1 MTRKADTV
9 AMSTVLIV
17 IGGLPGTGKTSLA
30 RGLARALDAVH
41 VRIDLIEQAI
51 RDASNCGDAIG
62 PAGYV
67 VAYAVAGDNLRLG
80 RIVIADCVN
89 PLPVTRNAW
98 RTVAE
103 HAGVSVIEIEAICSD
118 SVEHR
123 RRIESRRSDIPGL
136 RLPTWQDVVEHE
148 YAPWTSEHVVI
159 DTAHRSLEQ
168 SVTELHALLLRR
180 QATLR

>member
-1 MTRKADTV
+1 
-9 AMSTVLIV
+9 MSTLLIV

-41 VRIDLIEQAI
+41 VRIDAIEQAV
-51 RDASNCGDAIG
+51 RETTNHGDAMG
-62 PAGYV
+62 PAGYA

-89 PLPVTRNAW
+89 PLPITRTAW
-98 RTVAE
+98 RSVAE
-103 HAGVSVIEIEAICSD
+103 HAGVPLIEIEVICSD
-118 SVEHR
+118 PVEHR

-136 RLPTWQDVVEHE
+136 KLPGWQDVLERE

-168 SVTELHALLLRR
+168 GVTEVHALLLRR
-180 QATLR
+180 QGTLR

>member
-1 MTRKADTV
+1 
-9 AMSTVLIV
+9 MSTLLIV

-41 VRIDLIEQAI
+41 VRIDAIEQAL
-51 RDASNCGDAIG
+51 RDTRNGGDIG
-62 PAGYV
+62 PAGYL

-89 PLPVTRNAW
+89 PLPITRTAW
-98 RTVAE
+98 RSVAE
-103 HAGVSVIEIEAICSD
+103 QAGVPVIEIEVICSD
-118 SVEHR
+118 AVEHR

-136 RLPTWQDVVEHE
+136 KLPTWHELVEHE
-148 YAPWTSEHVVI
+148 YVPWTSEHVVI

-180 QATLR
+180 QGTLR